1 MIDSNAVPP
10 VIETPRLILRLLEPS
25 EAELALSFYLDNQEH
40 LVKTGP
46 RWTADF
52 FELDRWRL
60 QLKVNR
66 DEYFADESFKLFM
79 FEKATGSVIGF
90 VNFNNI
96 VRRVAQYCNLGYGLA
111 QAKQGQ
117 GFMDEALRHSI
128 KYSFEV
134 LNLHRVMANYMP
146 HNVRSGRVLK
156 KLGFVAEGFAR
167 DYLFI
172 NGRWEDHVLT
182 SLTNDKWR
190 DTL

>member
-1 MIDSNAVPP
+1 M
-10 VIETPRLILRLLEPS
+10 
-25 EAELALSFYLDNQEH
+25 
-40 LVKTGP
+40 KTGP